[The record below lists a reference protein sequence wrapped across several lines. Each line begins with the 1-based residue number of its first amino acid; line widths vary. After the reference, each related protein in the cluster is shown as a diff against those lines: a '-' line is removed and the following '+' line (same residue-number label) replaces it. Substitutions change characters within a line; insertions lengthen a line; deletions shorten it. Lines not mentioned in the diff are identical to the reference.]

1 MCSVVQCTLHL
12 SNPVSVSFHCLT
24 FCECWMLFFNL
35 LGVELE
41 VRVVVVVLCSV
52 RDQFLTRSEE
62 IVRVCIL
69 FVALSVALFVTLFV
83 TLFCVFVWLFLLCK
97 QFHVFLFIFFPSVL
111 HILAIK
117 SNSDSDFD
125 EDVNQ

>member
-1 MCSVVQCTLHL
+1 
-12 SNPVSVSFHCLT
+12 
-24 FCECWMLFFNL
+24 MLFFNL

-41 VRVVVVVLCSV
+41 VRVIVVVLCSV

-69 FVALSVALFVTLFV
+69 FLALFVMLFV
-83 TLFCVFVWLFLLCK
+83 MLFVTFTLFCVFAWLFLLK

-111 HILAIK
+111 HISAIK
-117 SNSDSDFD
+117 SNSDLDFD
-125 EDVNQ
+125 EDVNR

>member
-1 MCSVVQCTLHL
+1 MLCSVHCHVNHL
-12 SNPVSVSFHCLT
+12 SNPVSVSFHVLT

-69 FVALSVALFVTLFV
+69 F
-83 TLFCVFVWLFLLCK
+83 
-97 QFHVFLFIFFPSVL
+97 
-111 HILAIK
+111 
-117 SNSDSDFD
+117 NSDSDFD
-125 EDVNQ
+125 EDVNR

>member
-52 RDQFLTRSEE
+52 QDQFLTRSEE

-69 FVALSVALFVTLFV
+69 FVALFVALFV
-83 TLFCVFVWLFLLCK
+83 TLFCVFVCGCFCCANNSMFSCLYF
-97 QFHVFLFIFFPSVL
+97 FHLVVVP
-111 HILAIK
+111 LAD
-117 SNSDSDFD
+117 NNGDWWCWCCRCDRWG
-125 EDVNQ
+125 